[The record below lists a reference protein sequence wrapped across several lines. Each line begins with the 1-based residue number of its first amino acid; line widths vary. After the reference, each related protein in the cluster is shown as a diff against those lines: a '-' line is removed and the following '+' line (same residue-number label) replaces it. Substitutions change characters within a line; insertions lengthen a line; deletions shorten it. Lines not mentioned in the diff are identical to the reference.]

1 MTFREVVALS
11 RVLSAGAA
19 AARGRG
25 SSAQLPATSA
35 GGGIISDDVQ
45 RIELDAR
52 KRSLEEYKLRCQ
64 DLRQENTSLKTEKD
78 KHEADALQI
87 ISFLR
92 RDAERKDE
100 LIDSLK
106 NTIAQQRE
114 MFVAQREEER
124 QATAAERAA
133 ADEEMAKQNASR
145 ERRLQEVE
153 EELRELK
160 EFKERKAELEEKLEQ
175 GMQERQ
181 DMAHEHKH
189 ALDSM
194 ERKFLEEKGRLQ
206 KEYKQM
212 LAEMKKTSQ
221 EEAVERLD
229 SSTKKILFENRRMA
243 EELRLQV
250 QETDELQKSKRTL
263 EEENK
268 KLRRE
273 VQLNEQSVKEYA
285 KQGFRQSKEIKELST
300 KVKNLERTISS
311 SVREFERE
319 KDTITQAGNK
329 KINEAE
335 LDSAGLRQL
344 VRLKTKELGHIKRL
358 AAVILQKRNE
368 VETFLL
374 DSIETVKGEIGL
386 RRAEERASARAR
398 GRLPALAAAS
408 APSNLPT
415 SDEEHVDIR
424 DLTWEDRERVLRLLF
439 SRINSASPLQPPP
452 PHPLSDG
459 PGVPMMPSPQMRWR
473 KAATVV
479 LTLPKTGHM
488 TSCAPRTAAEAA
500 DSPAL

>member
-1 MTFREVVALS
+1 M
-11 RVLSAGAA
+11 
-19 AARGRG
+19 
-25 SSAQLPATSA
+25 
-35 GGGIISDDVQ
+35 ISDDVQ
-45 RIELDAR
+45 RVELDAR

-64 DLRQENTSLKTEKD
+64 DLRSENTSLKTEKD

-106 NTIAQQRE
+106 NTIAQQRD

-133 ADEEMAKQNASR
+133 ADEEMAKQNAAR

-160 EFKERKAELEEKLEQ
+160 EFKDRKVMLEEKLEQ
-175 GMQERQ
+175 QAQEKLDTEVQ
-181 DMAHEHKH
+181 HKH
-189 ALDSM
+189 AMDSM

-285 KQGFRQSKEIKELST
+285 KQGFRQSKEIKELSA
-300 KVKNLERTISS
+300 KVKTLERSLST
-311 SVREFERE
+311 SVRDFERE
-319 KDTITQAGNK
+319 KDTITQTDRK
-329 KINEAE
+329 KIAEAE

-344 VRLKTKELGHIKRL
+344 VRLKTKELSHIKRL
-358 AAVILQKRNE
+358 ASVILHKRNE

-374 DSIETVKGEIGL
+374 DSIETVKSEVN
-386 RRAEERASARAR
+386 RKRAEEERIALRAK
-398 GRLPALAAAS
+398 GRLPALVAATR
-408 APSNLPT
+408 PSNLPT
-415 SDEEHVDIR
+415 NADEHVDIR

-439 SRINSASPLQPPP
+439 AKINNASPFQPMP
-452 PHPLSDG
+452 PHPLQEDG
-459 PGVPMMPSPQMRWR
+459 SMEGEMQPPLSEQEGALSAD
-473 KAATVV
+473 AAFFVTQ
-479 LTLPKTGHM
+479 
-488 TSCAPRTAAEAA
+488 AEQA
-500 DSPAL
+500 

>member
-1 MTFREVVALS
+1 M
-11 RVLSAGAA
+11 
-19 AARGRG
+19 
-25 SSAQLPATSA
+25 
-35 GGGIISDDVQ
+35 ISDDVQ
-45 RIELDAR
+45 RVELDAR
-52 KRSLEEYKLRCQ
+52 RRALEEYKLRCQ
-64 DLRQENTSLKTEKD
+64 DLRTENSSLKAEKD
-78 KHEADALQI
+78 QHEADALQI

-114 MFVAQREEER
+114 MFVQQRDEER
-124 QATAAERAA
+124 ETAAAERAA
-133 ADEEMAKQNASR
+133 AEEEVSKAAAVR
-145 ERRLQEVE
+145 EKRLQELE
-153 EELRELK
+153 EELRDLK
-160 EFKERKAELEEKLEQ
+160 EFKERKAVLEEKLEQ
-175 GMQERQ
+175 GEQERQ
-181 DMAHEHKH
+181 DMEQEHKV

-285 KQGFRQSKEIKELST
+285 KQGFRQSKEIKELNA
-300 KVKNLERTISS
+300 KVKSLERSLST

-319 KDTITQAGNK
+319 KGSLAQADRK
-329 KINEAE
+329 KIAEAE

-358 AAVILQKRNE
+358 ATVILQKRNE

-374 DSIETVKGEIGL
+374 DSIETVKAEIHR
-386 RRAEERASARAR
+386 RRAEEDRVSMRSK
-398 GRLPALAAAS
+398 GRLPALVAAGR
-408 APSNLPT
+408 PSNLPT
-415 SDEEHVDIR
+415 SADEHVDIR

-439 SRINSASPLQPPP
+439 AKINNSSPFQQMPA
-452 PHPLSDG
+452 HPLSEDDG
-459 PGVPMMPSPQMRWR
+459 WMQRATAHQQTPS
-473 KAATVV
+473 
-479 LTLPKTGHM
+479 
-488 TSCAPRTAAEAA
+488 E
-500 DSPAL
+500 SPASEEVYALSADAAFFVTQAEQA

>member
-1 MTFREVVALS
+1 M
-11 RVLSAGAA
+11 
-19 AARGRG
+19 
-25 SSAQLPATSA
+25 
-35 GGGIISDDVQ
+35 ISDDVQ

-64 DLRQENTSLKTEKD
+64 DLRAENTSLKTEKD

-124 QATAAERAA
+124 QAATAERAA
-133 ADEEMAKQNASR
+133 SDEEMAKQNAAR

-160 EFKERKAELEEKLEQ
+160 EFKERKAQLEEKLEQ
-175 GMQERQ
+175 GQQERQ
-181 DMAHEHKH
+181 DMAHEHKL

-285 KQGFRQSKEIKELST
+285 KQGFRQSKEIKELSA
-300 KVKNLERTISS
+300 KVKSLERSLS
-311 SVREFERE
+311 NSVREFERE
-319 KDTITQAGNK
+319 KDSITQADRK
-329 KINEAE
+329 KIAEAE

-358 AAVILQKRNE
+358 ATVILQKRNE

-374 DSIETVKGEIGL
+374 DSIENVKGEINR
-386 RRAEERASARAR
+386 RRAEEERANVRNR
-398 GRLPALAAAS
+398 GRLPALAAATR
-408 APSNLPT
+408 PSNLPT
-415 SDEEHVDIR
+415 SADEHIDIR
-424 DLTWEDRERVLRLLF
+424 DVTWEARERVRRLLF
-439 SRINSASPLQPPP
+439 AKINTASPFQPMP
-452 PHPLSDG
+452 PHPLHDDG
-459 PGVPMMPSPQMRWR
+459 SMERALQQQPQSGSPTAEER
-473 KAATVV
+473 AA
-479 LTLPKTGHM
+479 L
-488 TSCAPRTAAEAA
+488 SADAAFFVTQAEQA
-500 DSPAL
+500 